1 LTVALP
7 TRHNSSSR
15 NYEVIVL
22 AYLFVIFAVA
32 ARLPFMPHPWNF
44 TPVMAALLYFG
55 ARGSRRGLWLPLAL
69 LIASDL
75 ILDKYVYAYPFSWDL
90 FLTWGWYAAIL
101 FLGTSLRKHAKPL
114 PLAGAALTGSVSFF
128 LISNFG
134 VWAATNI
141 YAKTVSGLMTC
152 YAAGI
157 PFFRRTLE
165 GDLLY
170 TAAMF
175 GLPVAA
181 AAIARW
187 MGKPQG
193 TAAAA

>member
-1 LTVALP
+1 M
-7 TRHNSSSR
+7 
-15 NYEVIVL
+15 L

-32 ARLPFMPHPWNF
+32 ARLPFMPPPWNF

-55 ARGSRRGLWLPLAL
+55 ARGSRRHLWLPLAL

-101 FLGTSLRKHAKPL
+101 FLGTALRKNAKPL
-114 PLAGAALTGSVSFF
+114 TIAGAALTGSVSFF

-134 VWAATNI
+134 VWAATNM

-152 YAAGI
+152 YAAGL